1 MNNFQITYKE
11 QERYLN
17 TGLVMVLLLICLHTA
32 WTHISL
38 IEGFAMKEIMDSNV
52 SFPTLED
59 FANFESRPP
68 FSFRILVPTILSYV
82 QQLSPNLKTGLNFP
96 VNTSLNVAML
106 VIDWISILIASYF
119 TYRIAK
125 REVGIS
131 SHSWFAIASPFLL
144 IWMIYYNYITV
155 PNRNLF
161 YPYDFP
167 ELAFCAAIC
176 WVIFDPRPFVRAS
189 LILLIPL
196 ATLNKETAL
205 FFLLLFIVVRLT
217 VAGLNR
223 NDVLIFLS
231 SAILGAFA
239 KYFTYSIGDE
249 NFQELTVFVSAKDVN
264 KSAMFGLFEMQLFD
278 NLRQL
283 LKPLFWFS
291 FISNYGYLWIILF
304 FRRRW
309 INTRLCINILMTISL
324 WFIIMFFLG
333 VSRELRIFGPMFFLL
348 LWLLGYSLKASD
360 LHNKQTSRSAQRVA
374 VQPG

>member
-1 MNNFQITYKE
+1 
-11 QERYLN
+11 
-17 TGLVMVLLLICLHTA
+17 
-32 WTHISL
+32 
-38 IEGFAMKEIMDSNV
+38 
-52 SFPTLED
+52 
-59 FANFESRPP
+59 
-68 FSFRILVPTILSYV
+68 
-82 QQLSPNLKTGLNFP
+82 
-96 VNTSLNVAML
+96 
-106 VIDWISILIASYF
+106 
-119 TYRIAK
+119 
-125 REVGIS
+125 
-131 SHSWFAIASPFLL
+131 
-144 IWMIYYNYITV
+144 
-155 PNRNLF
+155 
-161 YPYDFP
+161 
-167 ELAFCAAIC
+167 
-176 WVIFDPRPFVRAS
+176 
-189 LILLIPL
+189 
-196 ATLNKETAL
+196 
-205 FFLLLFIVVRLT
+205 LLLFIVVRLT
-217 VAGLNR
+217 VAGLDR

-278 NLRQL
+278 NLKQL

-304 FRRRW
+304 FRRKW